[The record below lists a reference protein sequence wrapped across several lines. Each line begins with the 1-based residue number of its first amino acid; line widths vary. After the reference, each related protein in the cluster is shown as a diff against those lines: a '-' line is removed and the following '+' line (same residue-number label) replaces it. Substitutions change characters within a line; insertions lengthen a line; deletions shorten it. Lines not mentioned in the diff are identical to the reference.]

1 MLDRAGILNLIP
13 HGGASCLLDRVEA
26 WSPGM
31 ISCTTLSH
39 LDPGNV
45 LRRAGRLGTIC
56 GVEMGLQAA
65 AVHGALC
72 GGKAPSRPGYLASL
86 RAVDLRALRLDDAGH
101 GTLTITAFLEHG
113 DERALSYGFDVRS
126 AAGTSLVSGRAIVIL
141 QAGS

>member
-1 MLDRAGILNLIP
+1 MLDRAGILSLIP

-31 ISCTTLSH
+31 VRCTTLAH

-65 AVHGALC
+65 ALHGAMC

-86 RAVDLRALRLDDAGH
+86 RAVQFATGRLDDPGH
-101 GTLTITAFLEHG
+101 GMLTVTAILEHG
-113 DERALSYGFDVRS
+113 DERALAYGFDVQS
-126 AAGTSLVSGRAIVIL
+126 ATGASLVSGRAIVVL